1 VTTNERIAKLE
12 EKKKQIEAQRRQLIV
27 RRNKKERAVKTHRLV
42 EIGAICEEV
51 LGKPIEK
58 EDLPKL
64 RVFLEQH
71 EVFEKLSSLEKNI
84 TAQIEQQ
91 QCCKKIYK
99 VQIQA
104 RGKKSCHL
112 K

>member
-1 VTTNERIAKLE
+1 MTTNERIAKLE

-64 RVFLEQH
+64 RAFLEQ
-71 EVFEKLSSLEKNI
+71 
-84 TAQIEQQ
+84 QEQ
-91 QCCKKIYK
+91 
-99 VQIQA
+99 
-104 RGKKSCHL
+104 RGHYFSKAFNSMPAENNL
-112 K
+112 KGI